1 MTTPADRS
9 ADTATSRLALAV
21 FAAGLAALAWVGAGY
36 VASSPLALAAT
47 GLIAV
52 VYLAG
57 ALELRRFHRATGS
70 LQQALLTLQADAAP
84 ATPEALAAWLAQL
97 PAALRPAVRSRIDG
111 TRAPLP
117 GPVLA
122 PYLVGLLVLLG
133 MLGTF
138 VGMVATLKGA
148 AAALQTSSDLATIR
162 SALMAPVQGL
172 GLAFGTSVAG
182 VAASAA
188 LGLVAALCRRA
199 RLRAG
204 RLLDAVI
211 SARLQPLGA
220 AGRRAQQQA
229 EQARQDQL
237 DRQQRAQQAE
247 RLAQRQAEQ
256 HAQTL
261 AALQAL
267 ATAQQQQAAAL
278 PALAGEWRTAVQALT
293 AQQQALGAQLLDGQ
307 ARFHQGA
314 QATHAELAASVGQSL
329 RDGLA
334 QSARLAGATIAPAV
348 DAAMAGIAR
357 ETTALHT
364 RIAEVAQQQLDRL
377 AERVGQRADGVA
389 AHWQAALAQQRSDGE
404 ALAAALQATQ
414 AGFSHTLAGQ
424 STALLAALQTGQ
436 QQLLAA
442 VESAQQRLLA
452 DLAARE
458 AQGQAAL
465 QASQTGH
472 GDALAQQA
480 TTLLAAVE
488 SAQHQLLADLATR
501 DAQRLDALTAPLQAM
516 AQRLQQDWLQHGA
529 QALAQQQAL
538 AATLQSAVQAMH
550 ADAGAQTR
558 ATVAEVGRLL
568 QAAGEAPRAAAE
580 AMATLRQQLSDS
592 LARDQAL
599 QLERAQTAA
608 TLRSLL
614 DAVAQTAAGQRTAI
628 DSLVAAARQQLQE
641 ATARFDAQAAHS
653 AGLAAQA
660 VERVV
665 GGVADAAGQV
675 AAASA
680 QMVDASGRIAAA
692 SDQVV
697 AASTRVA
704 EASGQVVDASSQ
716 VAGASGRVV
725 DASGLVAA
733 GAVELA
739 SLGEAFGAA
748 VGQFGDSN
756 QALVGQLAQ
765 VEAALARSQQ
775 RSDEQLAYYVA
786 QAREII
792 ELSLLAQ
799 RQTVDALQQ
808 AGQRAAGEAA

>member
-1 MTTPADRS
+1 MSAPVETTP
-9 ADTATSRLALAV
+9 DTGTTRLALAV
-21 FAAGLAALAWVGAGY
+21 FAAGGAAVAWVGAGY
-36 VASSPLALAAT
+36 VLSSPLALAAT
-47 GLIAV
+47 ALIAV

-57 ALELRRFHRATGS
+57 ALELRRFHRATGA
-70 LQQALLTLQADAAP
+70 LRQALAALQADTAP
-84 ATPEALAAWLAQL
+84 VTPEALTAWLAQL

-111 TRAPLP
+111 ARTPLP

-188 LGLVAALCRRA
+188 LGLVTALCRRA

-204 RLLDAVI
+204 GLLDALV
-211 SARLQPLGA
+211 SSRLQPLSA
-220 AGRRAQQQA
+220 AGQRTEREAQQQRLA
-229 EQARQDQL
+229 HE
-237 DRQQRAQQAE
+237 QAE

-267 ATAQQQQAAAL
+267 AAAQQQQAQAL

-293 AQQQALGAQLLDGQ
+293 AQQQALGTQLLDGQ
-307 ARFHQGA
+307 DRFHQGA

-334 QSARLAGATIAPAV
+334 ESARLAGATIAPAV
-348 DAAMAGIAR
+348 DTAMAGITR
-357 ETTALHT
+357 ETTALHG
-364 RIAEVAQQQLDRL
+364 RVADLVQQQLDGL
-377 AERVGQRADGVA
+377 AARFGASVDGVA
-389 AHWQAALAQQRSDGE
+389 AHWQAALDQQRSDAQAFTAALE
-404 ALAAALQATQ
+404 ATQSGYSDTLAAQGRALQAALQA
-414 AGFSHTLAGQ
+414 
-424 STALLAALQTGQ
+424 GQ
-436 QQLLAA
+436 QQLLASVDA
-442 VESAQQRLLA
+442 TQQRLLSE
-452 DLAARE
+452 LATRDT
-458 AQGQAAL
+458 QGQAAL
-465 QASQTGH
+465 QAAQAGH
-472 GDALAQQA
+472 AEALARQA
-480 TTLLAAVE
+480 STLLAAVE
-488 SAQHQLLADLATR
+488 SAQRQLLADLATR

-580 AMATLRQQLSDS
+580 AMAALRQQLSDS

-599 QLERAQTAA
+599 QQERAQTAA
-608 TLRSLL
+608 TLHRLL
-614 DAVAQTAAGQRTAI
+614 DEVARTTAGQRSAI
-628 DSLVAAARQQLQE
+628 DSLVAAAQQQLQD
-641 ATARFDAQAAHS
+641 AAARFDSQAAS
-653 AGLAAQA
+653 SAAQA
-660 VERVV
+660 TQAVDRVV
-665 GGVADAAGQV
+665 DGVRGAAGQV

-680 QMVDASGRIAAA
+680 QMVEASGRIAAA
-692 SDQVV
+692 SDQVA
-697 AASTRVA
+697 AASGRVA
-704 EASGQVVDASSQ
+704 EASGQVVGASSQ
-716 VAGASGRVV
+716 VAAS
-725 DASGLVAA
+725 
-733 GAVELA
+733 AVELA

-748 VGQFGDSN
+748 VVQFGDSN

-765 VEAALARSQQ
+765 IEAALARGQQ
-775 RSDEQLAYYVA
+775 RSDEQLAYTVA

-792 ELSLLAQ
+792 ELSLLSQ
-799 RQTVDALQQ
+799 KQIVDELQQ
-808 AGQRAAGEAA
+808 AAQRVVGEAA